1 LKLKNKSNCDG
12 ILRPIFSRKKAE
24 EENDDAPGVSIDFL
38 DPLCFAELLLIESCC
53 VYFQVIQ
60 VETRR

>member
-1 LKLKNKSNCDG
+1 MTFLQL
-12 ILRPIFSRKKAE
+12 IFSRKKAD

-53 VYFQVIQ
+53 VYFSVYFQVIQ
-60 VETRR
+60 F